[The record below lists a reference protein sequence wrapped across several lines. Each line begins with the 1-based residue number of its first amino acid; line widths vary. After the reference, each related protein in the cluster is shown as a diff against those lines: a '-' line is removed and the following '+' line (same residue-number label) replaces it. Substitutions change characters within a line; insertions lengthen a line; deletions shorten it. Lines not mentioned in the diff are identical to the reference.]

1 MRIKVVVN
9 AANFYY
15 GALMLYY
22 TPLPSFVMP
31 LSSTTGVKLQQSQRP
46 HIWIL
51 PQKNEGGEMHL
62 PFMFPKNYVAI
73 TSASEVASLG
83 RLTLTAFTQLSS
95 ANGATSNGVQIQI
108 YAWMEDV
115 SLFGPT
121 VGLAMQSGD
130 EYGNGPVS
138 APAAAVAH
146 WATYISRVPYIGK
159 LAKATG
165 IGASAVSQVA
175 KLFGWSNVPVIDNV
189 SPMKNVPFHDLASAH
204 IGEPTTKFMLDP
216 KGELSVDPSVIGLSG
231 VDELSV
237 SHLVQ
242 KESYLATGTW
252 TAGGA
257 AGALIFSSAVHPML
271 TERGTASGA
280 GTYAVATTPMAWTG
294 AAFGH
299 WRGDIIFRF
308 KVVCSKYHSGRL
320 RIHWDPAST
329 LTGTTDYTHVA
340 YTTILD
346 IQESDEV
353 EFRVPY
359 MQALPWLPTLFI
371 ASAPTW
377 STSTV
382 MGPSANANGSL
393 TVRVLNNLTAP
404 TDTAVCSVLV
414 FVRGAENLEF
424 ANPRDLP
431 STYSFFGMQSGV
443 EPLQANTPFDERY
456 LVNWGEPVP
465 SVRLLLR
472 RSSLVDRIT
481 APTIT
486 STDKLGTL
494 RSYQTRFPPTPGYDP
509 GAYTAAKGKETPATT
524 YPFSF
529 TYQTYLGW
537 FASAF
542 VAMRGSIRWHYN
554 VVNPDGAIPHN
565 ITVTRRVNASLS
577 SGNQGLEMSYI
588 PGATSAATTQSL
600 RKGGAWNAFGDYQG
614 SSGLALTNPNTQTGV
629 GVELPMMT
637 NYLFQYANP
646 RNWLLGSSSD
656 GSNSDTYIVDVN
668 LAPASGTGFNQLQLH
683 RYVAAGTDFT
693 LHFFLNTPV
702 VNYNANSGSVPA

>member
-1 MRIKVVVN
+1 
-9 AANFYY
+9 
-15 GALMLYY
+15 
-22 TPLPSFVMP
+22 
-31 LSSTTGVKLQQSQRP
+31 
-46 HIWIL
+46 
-51 PQKNEGGEMHL
+51 
-62 PFMFPKNYVAI
+62 
-73 TSASEVASLG
+73 
-83 RLTLTAFTQLSS
+83 
-95 ANGATSNGVQIQI
+95 
-108 YAWMEDV
+108 
-115 SLFGPT
+115 
-121 VGLAMQSGD
+121 
-130 EYGNGPVS
+130 
-138 APAAAVAH
+138 
-146 WATYISRVPYIGK
+146 
-159 LAKATG
+159 
-165 IGASAVSQVA
+165 
-175 KLFGWSNVPVIDNV
+175 
-189 SPMKNVPFHDLASAH
+189 
-204 IGEPTTKFMLDP
+204 
-216 KGELSVDPSVIGLSG
+216 
-231 VDELSV
+231 
-237 SHLVQ
+237 
-242 KESYLATGTW
+242 
-252 TAGGA
+252 
-257 AGALIFSSAVHPML
+257 
-271 TERGTASGA
+271 
-280 GTYAVATTPMAWTG
+280 
-294 AAFGH
+294 
-299 WRGDIIFRF
+299 
-308 KVVCSKYHSGRL
+308 
-320 RIHWDPAST
+320 
-329 LTGTTDYTHVA
+329 
-340 YTTILD
+340 
-346 IQESDEV
+346 
-353 EFRVPY
+353 
-359 MQALPWLPTLFI
+359 
-371 ASAPTW
+371 
-377 STSTV
+377 
-382 MGPSANANGSL
+382 
-393 TVRVLNNLTAP
+393 
-404 TDTAVCSVLV
+404 V

-542 VAMRGSIRWHYN
+542 VAMRGSTRWHYN